1 MDATEMT
8 TPSKSS
14 VSNDIDDLE
23 LQAVGCQKQMP
34 RRFTLFSLMGLS
46 FALSCTWSGTGSS
59 MGISLSEASSAGTV
73 WSIPIAGLM
82 TAVVTAGTAEL
93 SSAYP
98 VAGAQYYWSFMV
110 SNEKYRALAAYT

>member
-1 MDATEMT
+1 MSAEGVTSAKMAT
-8 TPSKSS
+8 

-23 LQAVGCQKQMP
+23 LEAVGYKREMP
-34 RRFTLFSLMGLS
+34 RQFTLFSLMSLS

-59 MGISLSEASSAGTV
+59 MGISLTEASTAGTI

-82 TAVVTAGTAEL
+82 TTIVTAGMAEL

-110 SNEKYRALAAYT
+110 SSEKHRALAAYT